1 MKNKEFLE
9 INLNQ
14 FRVWKDLQII
24 YLLFIL
30 NFLSFIESWA

>member
-14 FRVWKDLQII
+14 FGVWDDLQMI
-24 YLLFIL
+24 YFLFIFHFLLF
-30 NFLSFIESWA
+30 N